1 MDAKQFVKQMQT
13 KLKSAGIENSN
24 EIYFLLD
31 EILGVS
37 RADLVALDSFSYAQQ
52 KVINKA
58 VNKRINGMSLQRII
72 GKSTFCGVTIKESRF
87 TLTPRPETEY
97 MTSLILKENKGRVLD
112 LCAGSGAIGLALAKS
127 GFDVTL
133 ADISVKAIK
142 SINANA
148 KLNELHVNI
157 VKSNMFDK
165 ITGKFD
171 IIVSNPPYI
180 PTSECKTLSKD
191 VLLND
196 PIIALDGGLDGLD
209 FYRVIAD
216 KACIYLNDFGVLYLE
231 IGLHQE
237 ESVQKLLEK
246 HFKNI
251 TIIKDLNGINRIIR
265 AEI

>member
-13 KLKSAGIENSN
+13 KLKGAGIENSN

-37 RADLVALDSFSYAQQ
+37 RADLVALDSFSCAQQ
-52 KVINKA
+52 KAIKKA
-58 VNKRINGMSLQRII
+58 VNKRIHGMSLQRII
-72 GKSTFCGVTIKESRF
+72 GKSTFCGILIKESKF

-97 MTSLILKENKGRVLD
+97 MTSLILKENKGKVLD
-112 LCAGSGAIGLALAKS
+112 LCAGSGAIGLALAKA

-133 ADISVKAIK
+133 ADVSSRAIK
-142 SINANA
+142 SMNTNE
-148 KLNELHVNI
+148 KLNDLHVNI
-157 VKSNMFDK
+157 IKSDMFSR

-180 PTSECKTLSKD
+180 PSNECKTLNKD

-196 PIIALDGGLDGLD
+196 PIISLDGGVDGLD
-209 FYRVIAD
+209 FYRIISD
-216 KACIYLNDFGVLYLE
+216 KAHEYLNDFGVLYLE